1 MHTCF
6 KRRYSVNRSSFCR
19 AGSSLASR
27 DDMATVLLEMM
38 KTDMQSPR
46 NAAMVVK
53 IVSTNV
59 SGLTSYSIRPL
70 IMDAP
75 HRNACEYRKGVS
87 FVALSKDVGGCQLVT
102 IPRRC
107 SIAEKNHQTQPSQW
121 HVHTRISSERSTRKT
136 AGLNR
141 LRSAGGETSV

>member
-75 HRNACEYRKGVS
+75 IETHV
-87 FVALSKDVGGCQLVT
+87 
-102 IPRRC
+102 
-107 SIAEKNHQTQPSQW
+107 SIARGCHS
-121 HVHTRISSERSTRKT
+121 
-136 AGLNR
+136 
-141 LRSAGGETSV
+141 